1 MVIIRDLGLEG
12 DSLRW
17 LGIDAD
23 LMSRHL
29 FVCHTSIDKRVTYQL
44 VHVVVGWL
52 IDWVGFSI

>member
-44 VHVVVGWL
+44 VHVVVG
-52 IDWVGFSI
+52 